1 MKHLEV
7 LEGAESRL
15 HLFQIDLLGYNYI
28 VVAVSVDQG
37 TDPEVREHIY
47 TFICICIFN
56 LFVINSMC
64 CVYVLE
70 HDGELLIDRDGED

>member
-1 MKHLEV
+1 MKNLEV

-15 HLFQIDLLGYNYI
+15 RLFQIDLLGYNYI

-37 TDPEVREHIY
+37 TDPEVRERIY
-47 TFICICIFN
+47 IFICACIFN

-64 CVYVLE
+64 CVYGLGVMAE
-70 HDGELLIDRDGED
+70 WAIDSLNL